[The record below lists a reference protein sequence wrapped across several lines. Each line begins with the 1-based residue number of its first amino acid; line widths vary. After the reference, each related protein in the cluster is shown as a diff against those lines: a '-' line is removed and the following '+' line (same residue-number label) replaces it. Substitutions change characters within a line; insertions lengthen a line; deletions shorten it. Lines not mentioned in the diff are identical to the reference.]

1 MNNKKN
7 PKILDCT
14 LRDGSYAI
22 NFSFTERDT
31 KVISSNIDK
40 LNIPY
45 IEVGHGVGLGANR
58 LGVNISVATDIE
70 YLKAANKSVKQGR
83 WGMFCIPGIANLDD
97 VKVAHDH
104 GIQFIRIG
112 SNIDQ
117 IEDSKKFIELARD
130 LGIEVFANFMK
141 SYTQTPQKFAKLMK
155 QSYEYGAELI
165 YLVDSA
171 GGMLPKELIEY
182 IYEANNLEPKI
193 PLGFH
198 GHNNLGL
205 AVANALICA
214 EQGVDIIDTSF
225 QGLGRS
231 SGNVP
236 TEQLIC
242 AMHRANYDIEI
253 DPIEAMH
260 FGETYIRPR
269 INSKG
274 HCSLDVMAGY
284 AQFHSSYMPDIL
296 DVAREFNVDPRE
308 IIHQLCKIDKLN
320 APKTLIRNIAGKIEK
335 NKFSLD
341 MEPPWNNYFGS
352 EQDFQ

>member
-1 MNNKKN
+1 MDTDKS

-22 NFSFTERDT
+22 NFTFSESDT
-31 KVISSNIDK
+31 QEISSNIDK

-58 LGVNISVATDIE
+58 LGVNFSSATDIA
-70 YLKAANKSVKQGR
+70 YMRAAKTSVKQGK

-97 VKVAHDH
+97 VKLACDH

-117 IEDSKKFIELARD
+117 IEDSKKFIELARN

-141 SYTQTPQKFAKLMK
+141 SYTQTPKKFAKLMK
-155 QSYEYGAELI
+155 QSYEYGSELI

-205 AVANALICA
+205 AMANALICA
-214 EQGVDIIDTSF
+214 EQGVDIIDSSF

-242 AMHRANYDIEI
+242 ALHRANYEIEI

-269 INSKG
+269 IKNKG

-296 DVAREFNVDPRE
+296 DIAREFNVDPRE

-320 APKTLIRNIAGKIEK
+320 APKNLIRDIAGKIEK

-341 MEPPWNNYFGS
+341 MEPPWNNYFGN
-352 EQDFQ
+352 EQDF